1 MPLYEFRNTETNEV
15 FEKSMTVSDREIYL
29 QENPHIKQIHTSGI
43 NAVSD
48 AGTKNRVPDGFRDV
62 LRNIKKHHPRSNF
75 NTH

>member
-15 FEKSMTVSDREIYL
+15 FEKSLTVSDREIYL

-43 NAVSD
+43 NAVSSV
-48 AGTKNRVPDGFRDV
+48 GIKNKVPDGFRDV
-62 LRNIKKHHPRSNF
+62 LKNIKKNNPGANF